1 MELMRRSPAMTEI
14 ARQARAR
21 GRRIGLV
28 PTMGALHD
36 GHLALVRAARERTD
50 LCVVSIFVNPTQ
62 FGPHEDF
69 ASYPRDLVK
78 DADVCIGA
86 GVDHVF
92 APPLEDLYPPGARTW
107 VEVEGPSS
115 RLEGASRPG
124 HFRGV
129 ATVVLK
135 LLHVIQP
142 HVAVFGQKDA
152 QQAWIVRRMV
162 EDLRVDAEIVTVPTV
177 RDADG
182 LALSSRHAY
191 LSADER
197 AAARAIPRALAAAG
211 EARGAP
217 GATVDSVAAAAH
229 SVLAAEPG
237 IRVDYVEIVDADTFE
252 PATSLDGPR
261 ILVVAAHAGRTRLID
276 NAAL

>member
-1 MELMRRSPAMTEI
+1 MTEI

-62 FGPHEDF
+62 FGPREDF
-69 ASYPRDLVK
+69 ESYPRDLVK
-78 DADVCIGA
+78 DADACIGA

-92 APPLEDLYPPGARTW
+92 APALEDLYPPGARTW

-115 RLEGASRPG
+115 RLEGVSRPG

-129 ATVVLK
+129 TTIVLK
-135 LLHVIQP
+135 LLHIVQP

-152 QQAWIVRRMV
+152 QQAWIVHRMV

-182 LALSSRHAY
+182 LALSSRNAY
-191 LSADER
+191 LSPDER
-197 AAARAIPRALAAAG
+197 DAARAIPRALDAAR

-217 GATVDSVAAAAH
+217 AATVDSVAAAAH
-229 SVLAAEPG
+229 SALAAESG
-237 IRVDYVEIVDADTFE
+237 IRVDYVEIVDTDTFE

-261 ILVVAAHAGRTRLID
+261 LLLVAAHSGRTRLID
-276 NAAL
+276 NTLL